1 MNDENNDEQ
10 KHAVND
16 NTDFIKKTTYTWDYI
31 HDHHVDTEDCIN
43 AHYNTNDNIYEHVET
58 EDETS
63 ECKKAVNDIC
73 PILL

>member
-1 MNDENNDEQ
+1 MDRMINRSWKLKKYFIHE
-10 KHAVND
+10 HRL
-16 NTDFIKKTTYTWDYI
+16 TWDFIDDKS
-31 HDHHVDTEDCIN
+31 
-43 AHYNTNDNIYEHVET
+43 NTNDNIYEHVET